1 MNEKDAGIETEGNGH
16 TPQTTTQSTR
26 RRKPG
31 QAKADKVLAELE
43 HYRARVAANEERLRT
58 GQAADGTP
66 LSQLQRTNL
75 EEVIARQ
82 RARLLELSS

>member
-1 MNEKDAGIETEGNGH
+1 MNEKNTGIETEGNGH
-16 TPQTTTQSTR
+16 TPQTTAHGTQ

-58 GQAADGTP
+58 GQAVDGTP

>member
-1 MNEKDAGIETEGNGH
+1 MNEKNAGIEREGNGH
-16 TPQTTTQSTR
+16 PPQSTTPGA

-31 QAKADKVLAELE
+31 QAKADKVLVELE
-43 HYRARVAANEERLRT
+43 HYRTRLAANEERLRT
-58 GQAADGTP
+58 GQAADGMP
-66 LSQLQRTNL
+66 LSDLQRTNL